1 MRQFM
6 EMKSILRVKL
16 LPATFERAHIRLNS
30 LVPCNFVFFQLH
42 LTTHQIIYKI
52 GISERL
58 RAFRTDI
65 AMIHAMPRHMLSQ
78 KPWLRE
84 RLSANGANVVFNHG
98 MREINVCI
106 QRRFRSKTL
115 PTIRVRAFKRLR
127 VRVRVHVKIERV
139 SRTKRLAARRTNERL
154 LHRNHQRLVFLQK
167 RRNLRDREA
176 YQIFLGR
183 GVVEQRP
190 FLEET
195 RGTRTTSEW
204 K

>member
-1 MRQFM
+1 M
-6 EMKSILRVKL
+6 
-16 LPATFERAHIRLNS
+16 
-30 LVPCNFVFFQLH
+30 
-42 LTTHQIIYKI
+42 
-52 GISERL
+52 
-58 RAFRTDI
+58 
-65 AMIHAMPRHMLSQ
+65 
-78 KPWLRE
+78 
-84 RLSANGANVVFNHG
+84 
-98 MREINVCI
+98 
-106 QRRFRSKTL
+106 
-115 PTIRVRAFKRLR
+115 RAFKRLR

-154 LHRNHQRLVFLQK
+154 LHRNHQRLVFQK

-195 RGTRTTSEW
+195 RGTITTSEW